1 MFLAIFHHAKQSS
14 WPLLTQLNNA
24 PKFQRQG
31 AIHSRTESAILETT
45 KNLIAQKGLTATT
58 MIDISVE
65 SQVSRATLYNH
76 YRDKNAVVLALLTS
90 ELQRLRELMRAIG
103 TPAAVLEKLSLEI
116 SSSEAL
122 KMMRLSDPTALAFA
136 LTESQHPLWIEFHA
150 AILEVTKLEICTSLA
165 VAWLKS
171 QVLAPIT
178 AQQSADEAALL
189 VERTLF

>member
-1 MFLAIFHHAKQSS
+1 
-14 WPLLTQLNNA
+14 LTPLNNA
-24 PKFQRQG
+24 PTYQRQG
-31 AIHSRTESAILETT
+31 AIHRRTEDAILSTT

-90 ELQRLRELMRAIG
+90 ELQRLRDLMQSIG

-116 SSSEAL
+116 SGSPAL
-122 KMMRLSDPTALAFA
+122 AMMRLSDPTALAFA
-136 LTESQHPLWIEFHA
+136 LTENKHPLWLEFHA
-150 AILEVTKLEICTSLA
+150 AILEITKLEVCTSLA

-171 QVLAPIT
+171 QVLAPI
-178 AQQSADEAALL
+178 APQQSADEAALL

>member
-1 MFLAIFHHAKQSS
+1 MT
-14 WPLLTQLNNA
+14 PLNNA

-45 KNLIAQKGLTATT
+45 KNLIAQKGLAATT

-76 YRDKNAVVLALLTS
+76 YRDKSAVVQALLAS
-90 ELQRLRELMRAIG
+90 ELARLKELMKIIG
-103 TPAAVLEKLSLEI
+103 TPAAVLERLSLEI
-116 SSSEAL
+116 SSDDSL

-136 LTESQHPLWIEFHA
+136 LTDSANPLWLEFHA
-150 AILEVTKLEICTSLA
+150 AILEVTKLDVCTSLA

-178 AQQSADEAALL
+178 PQQSADEAALL

>member
-1 MFLAIFHHAKQSS
+1 MT
-14 WPLLTQLNNA
+14 PLNNA

-76 YRDKNAVVLALLTS
+76 YRDKSAVVLALLTS
-90 ELQRLRELMRAIG
+90 ELSRLRDLMESIG

-116 SSSEAL
+116 SGSDAL
-122 KMMRLSDPTALAFA
+122 AMMRLSDPTALAFA
-136 LTESQHPLWIEFHA
+136 LTDSANPLWLEFHA
-150 AILEVTKLEICTSLA
+150 AILDVTKLEVCTSLA

>member
-1 MFLAIFHHAKQSS
+1 
-14 WPLLTQLNNA
+14 
-24 PKFQRQG
+24 
-31 AIHSRTESAILETT
+31 
-45 KNLIAQKGLTATT
+45 

-76 YRDKNAVVLALLTS
+76 YRDKNAVVLALLAS
-90 ELQRLRELMRAIG
+90 ELNRLRDLMELIG

-116 SSSEAL
+116 SGSEAL
-122 KMMRLSDPTALAFA
+122 AMMRLSDPTALAFA
-136 LTESQHPLWIEFHA
+136 LTDIKHPLWLEFHA
-150 AILEVTKLEICTSLA
+150 AILEVTKLEVCTSLA

-178 AQQSADEAALL
+178 PQQSADEAALL

>member
-1 MFLAIFHHAKQSS
+1 
-14 WPLLTQLNNA
+14 LTPLNNA
-24 PKFQRQG
+24 PKYQRQG

-76 YRDKNAVVLALLTS
+76 YRDKGAVVLALLAS
-90 ELQRLRELMRAIG
+90 ELNRLRDLMEAIG

-116 SSSEAL
+116 SGSEAL
-122 KMMRLSDPTALAFA
+122 AMMRLSDPTALAFA
-136 LTESQHPLWIEFHA
+136 LTDNKHPLWLEFHA
-150 AILEVTKLEICTSLA
+150 VILEVTKLEVCASLA

-178 AQQSADEAALL
+178 PQQSADEAALL